1 MKRSKR
7 LEQQEERAASNT
19 KQLLEQN
26 LREARLG
33 VRELWHAV
41 SRSLTARCLAV
52 AGVYV
57 AAMALVITGISLVA
71 EQHVASVAVGV
82 NAVEPNE
89 DAIFNGDYDAL
100 TSPML
105 KGCESLVLDEN
116 GVALYASSTEF
127 AQAIRPSDLDFIGSY
142 DEYGHY
148 IVFEEFFDN
157 TPRYRVMGTGM
168 DPETGMECITSYALL
183 DADLN
188 IIEGN
193 LFSNRS
199 RLTTREFGLLL
210 GIYDPDG
217 AGLVGLGDGDSTA
230 TELSVMED
238 ESSEGYRISGILTE
252 NQYVINKFIGVNDA
266 GEPRAIVFAVP
277 TTTGAAYRRAADE
290 AQRFWWVLVPVG
302 GVATVLML
310 WAEVRIIRS
319 ATMPLSRAIAGYGEK
334 REVHLERDAVATE
347 LRPVLD
353 GFVALTDDL
362 ERSQAEKQRMI
373 ADISHD
379 VKTPLTVI
387 RGYAQAFRDG
397 MVPPER
403 TQAFAQALCDKA
415 EIASNMVEALGTYAA
430 TEHPDYHAERVD
442 CDLTAVLR
450 TIAEGLKPT
459 VAQHGGTFSCEIPE
473 GPVPARLDEE
483 LLRRALT
490 NLAVNACVHNDA
502 GVAVAMRCHVDDA
515 PGSGRVATLQV
526 LDNGRGIDPALV
538 EHVFDPFVTSN
549 VARQVGKGTGLG
561 LSIAR
566 RCVEFNGGAIELSC
580 APEPWSTCFTIT
592 LKDDAA

>member
-1 MKRSKR
+1 MKRS
-7 LEQQEERAASNT
+7 EPPAQQEEHAAPSAR
-19 KQLLEQN
+19 QLFEQE

-41 SRSLTARCLAV
+41 SRSLTARCLTV

-57 AAMALVITGISLVA
+57 AAMALVIMGISLIA
-71 EQHVASVAVGV
+71 EQHVESISAGV
-82 NAVEPNE
+82 NAIEPYE

-100 TSPML
+100 ASPVF

-148 IVFEEFFDN
+148 IVFEEYFNDM
-157 TPRYRVMGTGM
+157 PRYRVMGTGM
-168 DPETGMECITSYALL
+168 DYETGMECITSYALL

-188 IIEGN
+188 IVEGD
-193 LFSNRS
+193 LFSNRT

-210 GIYDPDG
+210 GIYDPDD
-217 AGLVGLGDGDSTA
+217 AGLIGLGDGDSTTA
-230 TELSVMED
+230 EISVMED
-238 ESSEGYRISGILTE
+238 VSSEGYRISGILTE
-252 NQYVINKFIGVNDA
+252 NQYVINKFIGTNDA

-277 TTTGAAYRRAADE
+277 TLKGGEYRRAVDE
-290 AQRFWWVLVPVG
+290 AQHFWWALVPVG
-302 GVATVLML
+302 GVATMLML

-319 ATMPLSRAIAGYGEK
+319 ATRPLSRAIAGYGET
-334 REVHLERDAVATE
+334 REVSIGRNAVATE

-403 TQAFAQALCDKA
+403 TRAIAQALCDKA
-415 EIASNMVEALGTYAA
+415 EIASNMVEALGAYAA
-430 TEHPDYHAERVD
+430 TEHPDYQAERVD

-450 TIAEGLKPT
+450 TIAEGLEPT
-459 VAQHGGTFSCEIPE
+459 VVQHGGMFSYDIPE
-473 GPVPARLDEE
+473 GPVPARLDVE

-515 PGSGRVATLQV
+515 PGSGVVVTVQV

-566 RCVEFNGGAIELSC
+566 RCVELNGGTIELDC
-580 APEPWSTCFTIT
+580 APAPWSTCFTIT

>member
-1 MKRSKR
+1 
-7 LEQQEERAASNT
+7 
-19 KQLLEQN
+19 
-26 LREARLG
+26 
-33 VRELWHAV
+33 
-41 SRSLTARCLAV
+41 
-52 AGVYV
+52 
-57 AAMALVITGISLVA
+57 
-71 EQHVASVAVGV
+71 
-82 NAVEPNE
+82 
-89 DAIFNGDYDAL
+89 
-100 TSPML
+100 
-105 KGCESLVLDEN
+105 
-116 GVALYASSTEF
+116 
-127 AQAIRPSDLDFIGSY
+127 
-142 DEYGHY
+142 
-148 IVFEEFFDN
+148 
-157 TPRYRVMGTGM
+157 
-168 DPETGMECITSYALL
+168 
-183 DADLN
+183 
-188 IIEGN
+188 
-193 LFSNRS
+193 
-199 RLTTREFGLLL
+199 
-210 GIYDPDG
+210 
-217 AGLVGLGDGDSTA
+217 
-230 TELSVMED
+230 MED

-450 TIAEGLKPT
+450 TIAEGLEPT
-459 VAQHGGTFSCEIPE
+459 VVQHGGMFSYDIPE
-473 GPVPARLDEE
+473 GPVPARLDVE

-502 GVAVAMRCHVDDA
+502 GVAVAMRCHVRA
-515 PGSGRVATLQV
+515 ISESGRVATLQV

-549 VARQVGKGTGLG
+549 VAPQVGKGTGTGAFHRTPLCGAQRRHHRAG
-561 LSIAR
+561 LRALALVHLLHDYAQGGRRIAVIGWMDGDRGPIHPRLKGWMICPVPVHPHRTIPRSIHPMAFAPFSDTR
-566 RCVEFNGGAIELSC
+566 TPLFTNTSTDIVPCV
-580 APEPWSTCFTIT
+580 
-592 LKDDAA
+592 